1 MRIET
6 TFLHSKLARR
16 IFWLFVLCALIPIT
30 VLALVSLRNV
40 SAQLKEQSL
49 RELHQ
54 VSRDEAMSIYER
66 LSFLEAN
73 LRLAAFSLRDAR
85 GEPTQTSSTIS
96 SAPFSGLANR
106 FDGLE
111 IVTPDGQHRNI
122 FGNPPPYFS
131 FAGQELQILRSGRNI
146 LSTIPCDNP
155 HPCILLSQALNKDV
169 PAEGILVG
177 EIHSPY
183 LWDSQDL
190 PEFMTLCVLDPA
202 GRQLF
207 CSGGAPDRFP
217 TQVTHSFSGHF
228 EWQGNGSD
236 YLASYWNLPLQ
247 NAFSASHWTIITSE
261 SKPDVLAPLLRFRNS
276 FLLVF
281 LLALWIVLL
290 LSLIQIRRNLVPLAK
305 LKEGTRGIASGDF
318 RTRVAIDSGDEF
330 EELAASFNSM
340 AGRIEK
346 QLKTLKVVDEI
357 DRAILSAWD
366 PTRIVGKV
374 CSRLRELLP
383 HNLICVNLFDND
395 ISPMVLSQVFSPDF
409 ESPEDSESIQLTP
422 QEAPALWDRREVSVL
437 DDSEPRPWYLKHLC
451 ARGMRHFLMIPVIS
465 DKGASAVFILGHTT
479 ASVWTEEDKEQAR
492 HLAAQIAVAFANSQ
506 LLRDLEQIQ
515 WGTLTALART
525 IDAKSPWTLGHSERV
540 TNGAIKIAQAM
551 GLPPRELD
559 IMRRGG
565 LLHDIGKIGTP
576 GMILDKPGK
585 LTDEEMKQMREHVN
599 IGVRILQPIP
609 GLAESMSIVSQ
620 HHEWVNGG
628 GYPNGLGGD
637 KITLHARI
645 FAVADCFDALISD
658 RPYRPGMPIERV
670 MHILEAGAGKQFDP
684 HVLEV
689 FRTILA
695 KEKVQ
700 NKNEAVAEH
709 LVGVN

>member
-1 MRIET
+1 MRIES

-16 IFWLFVLCALIPIT
+16 IFWLFVLCALVPIT

-73 LRLAAFSLRDAR
+73 LRLAAFSLRDAS
-85 GEPTQTSSTIS
+85 GGSAQTPSTVS

-111 IVTPDGQHRNI
+111 VVMPDGQYRNL
-122 FGNPPPYFS
+122 FGNPPRQFTFTEEQQRS
-131 FAGQELQILRSGRNI
+131 LRSGRNI
-146 LSTIPCDNP
+146 LSTIPCDKLDS
-155 HPCILLSQALNKDV
+155 CILLGQALNKDA

-177 EIHSPY
+177 EIHSSY

-190 PEFMTLCVLDPA
+190 PEAMTLCVLDPA

-217 TQVTHSFSGHF
+217 FQVTHSFSGQF
-228 EWQGNGSD
+228 EWQGNGHD
-236 YLASYWNLPLQ
+236 YLASFWNLPLQ
-247 NAFSASHWTIITSE
+247 SSFSASHWTIITSE
-261 SKPDVLAPLLRFRNS
+261 AKPDVLAPLLRFRNS

-290 LSLIQIRRNLVPLAK
+290 LSLVQIRRNLVPLGK
-305 LKEGTRGIASGDF
+305 LKEGTRGILHGDF
-318 RTRVAIDSGDEF
+318 QTRVAINSGDEF
-330 EELAASFNSM
+330 EELAVSFNSM
-340 AGRIEK
+340 AVRIEK

-366 PTRIVGKV
+366 PARIIGKV
-374 CSRLRELLP
+374 CSRLRDLLP
-383 HNLICVNLFDND
+383 HDLICVNLFDNNG
-395 ISPMVLSQVFSPDF
+395 SSTVLSQVFSPDY
-409 ESPEDSESIQLTP
+409 ESPEHSESIHLTP
-422 QEAPALWDRREVSVL
+422 QEVSALWDRRDVSVL
-437 DDSEPRPWYLKHLC
+437 ENCERPPWYLKQLR
-451 ARGMRHFLMIPVIS
+451 ARGMRHFLIVPVSS
-465 DKGASAVFILGHTT
+465 DKGASAVFILGH
-479 ASVWTEEDKEQAR
+479 AVAPVWTEEDKEQAR
-492 HLAAQIAVAFANSQ
+492 HLTAQIAVAFSNSQ
-506 LLRDLEQIQ
+506 LLTELEQIQ
-515 WGTLTALART
+515 WGTLTALARA

-540 TNGAIKIAQAM
+540 TEGAVKIAQAM

-565 LLHDIGKIGTP
+565 LIHDIGKIGTP
-576 GMILDKPGK
+576 AEILDKPGK

-609 GLAESMSIVSQ
+609 GDLVDKVST
-620 HHEWVNGG
+620 VSTSVTSG
-628 GYPNGLGGD
+628 
-637 KITLHARI
+637 
-645 FAVADCFDALISD
+645 
-658 RPYRPGMPIERV
+658 
-670 MHILEAGAGKQFDP
+670 
-684 HVLEV
+684 
-689 FRTILA
+689 
-695 KEKVQ
+695 
-700 NKNEAVAEH
+700 
-709 LVGVN
+709 

>member
-16 IFWLFVLCALIPIT
+16 ILWLFVLCALIPIT

-54 VSRDEAMSIYER
+54 VSRNEAMSIYER
-66 LSFLEAN
+66 LSFIEAN
-73 LRLAAFSLRDAR
+73 LQLAAFRLRGAS
-85 GEPTQTSSTIS
+85 GEPAWSPATLSSTPS
-96 SAPFSGLANR
+96 SGLASYL
-106 FDGLE
+106 DGLE
-111 IVTPDGQHRNI
+111 VVTPDDQHRNI
-122 FGNPPPYFS
+122 FGNSPPHFHFTEP
-131 FAGQELQILRSGRNI
+131 ELQTLRSGRSI

-155 HPCILLSQALNKDV
+155 HPCILLSQALNKNA
-169 PAEGILVG
+169 PTQGILVG
-177 EIHSPY
+177 EIHSSY

-190 PEFMTLCVLDPA
+190 PENMTLCVLDPV

-217 TQVTHSFSGHF
+217 NQVTHSFSGQF
-228 EWQGNGSD
+228 EWQGKGSD

-247 NAFSASHWTIITSE
+247 TFFSASHWTIITSE

-305 LKEGTRGIASGDF
+305 LNEGTRGISSGDF
-318 RTRVAIDSGDEF
+318 QTRVAIKSGDEF

-340 AGRIEK
+340 AARIEK

-357 DRAILSAWD
+357 DRAILSAWE
-366 PTRIVGKV
+366 PARIISKA
-374 CSRLRELLP
+374 CFHLRELLP
-383 HNLICVNLFDND
+383 HDLIAVHLFDKNV
-395 ISPMVLSQVFSPDF
+395 SSMVLSQVFNPVS
-409 ESPEDSESIQLTP
+409 ESPEYSDSVQVTP
-422 QEAPALWDRREVSVL
+422 QELSALRDQREVSVL
-437 DDSEPRPWYLKHLC
+437 ENIGPSPWYLEPLC
-451 ARGMRHFLMIPVIS
+451 ARGMRYYLIVPVIS
-465 DKGASAVFILGHTT
+465 DRGASAVFILGH
-479 ASVWTEEDKEQAR
+479 SVSPTWTEEDKEQAR
-492 HLAAQIAVAFANSQ
+492 HLAAQIAVAFSNSQ
-506 LLRDLEQIQ
+506 LLTDLEQIQ

-559 IMRRGG
+559 VMRRGG
-565 LLHDIGKIGTP
+565 LLHDIGKIGIP
-576 GMILDKPGK
+576 GLILDKPGK

-628 GYPNGLGGD
+628 GYPNGLAGEE
-637 KITLHARI
+637 ITLHGRI

-670 MHILEAGAGKQFDP
+670 MQILAAGAGKQFDP
-684 HVLEV
+684 QVLNV

-695 KEKVQ
+695 NEKILNQ
-700 NKNEAVAEH
+700 EEAVAER

>member
-16 IFWLFVLCALIPIT
+16 IFWLFVLCALVPIT

-73 LRLAAFSLRDAR
+73 LRLVAFSVRVASGESAR
-85 GEPTQTSSTIS
+85 SPSNFSSG
-96 SAPFSGLANR
+96 PFSGLASR

-111 IVTPDGQHRNI
+111 VVTTDGLHRNI
-122 FGNPPPYFS
+122 FGNSLPQFS
-131 FAGQELQILRSGRNI
+131 FTEAEQQSLRSGRNI
-146 LSTIPCDNP
+146 LSTIPCAKL
-155 HPCILLSQALNKDV
+155 HPCILLSQALNQEV
-169 PAEGILVG
+169 STQGILVA
-177 EIHSPY
+177 EIHSSY

-190 PEFMTLCVLDPA
+190 PEAMALCVLDPA

-207 CSGGAPDRFP
+207 CSGEAPDRFP
-217 TQVTHSFSGHF
+217 NQVTHSFSGQF
-228 EWQGNGSD
+228 EWRGNVHD
-236 YLASYWNLPLQ
+236 YLAGYWNLPLQ
-247 NAFSASHWTIITSE
+247 SAFSAPHWTIITSE
-261 SKPDVLAPLLRFRNS
+261 AKPDVLAPLLRFRNS

-305 LKEGTRGIASGDF
+305 LKEGTRGISSGDF
-318 RTRVAIDSGDEF
+318 QTRVAIHSGDEF
-330 EELAASFNSM
+330 EELAASFNFM

-346 QLKTLKVVDEI
+346 QLKTIKVVDEI

-366 PTRIVGKV
+366 PARIVGKV

-395 ISPMVLSQVFSPDF
+395 ISPMVLSQVFSPDC

-451 ARGMRHFLMIPVIS
+451 ARGMRHFLMVPVIS
-465 DKGASAVFILGHTT
+465 DKGASAVFILGHAA

-506 LLRDLEQIQ
+506 LLTDLEQIQ

-540 TNGAIKIAQAM
+540 TSGAIKIAQAM

-585 LTDEEMKQMREHVN
+585 LSDEEMKQMREHVN

-628 GYPNGLGGD
+628 GYPNGLVGD
-637 KITLHARI
+637 EITLHARI

-670 MHILEAGAGKQFDP
+670 MQILEAGARKQFDP

-689 FRTILA
+689 FRTIVA
-695 KEKVQ
+695 KEGRLKGSEEV
-700 NKNEAVAEH
+700 VRP
-709 LVGVN
+709 LIGVS